1 MPNAV
6 LQHSFTG
13 FIDSISTIFEV
24 CDPKNKNQQIL
35 GYLLEKIKDILQ
47 NPQLLGQGTNKEQLE
62 VFLNN
67 YCGLFQICIV
77 NVKIT
82 DQNYI
87 TGIIDLIIAMFNIL
101 NNKVNS
107 GGLMMLTGLIAS
119 IEDKIEP
126 HVNKLGEY
134 IVKGT
139 ELNEQSDH

>member
-1 MPNAV
+1 
-6 LQHSFTG
+6 
-13 FIDSISTIFEV
+13 
-24 CDPKNKNQQIL
+24 
-35 GYLLEKIKDILQ
+35 
-47 NPQLLGQGTNKEQLE
+47 
-62 VFLNN
+62 
-67 YCGLFQICIV
+67 
-77 NVKIT
+77 
-82 DQNYI
+82 
-87 TGIIDLIIAMFNIL
+87 MFNIL